1 MNTPINTSSRH
12 TIDRTEAAYEACLA
26 EITRLPETEL
36 LPVTLDIVA
45 ITTSLT
51 GILPELR
58 ALRGQIEATWRHFD
72 FASFD
77 KLDQYALALLHAHG
91 ACNRAS
97 APKAAVAD
105 LAEELTRIRDRLYA
119 VAAPLP
125 GYGLIGSAELEKCK
139 VAMGYRPLI
148 GDVITLVGVFR
159 DNWAA
164 LQGKVPVTED
174 ELLYAKGLALELQEQ
189 LGMKEQGPATTGE
202 AALLRQKA
210 FTLFIRTYEEAR
222 RAVLYLRA
230 PHGDA
235 DEIAPSFYALRT
247 GKRRQL
253 DEDAAAGTPGQSS
266 TPPPAAGSSN
276 AADSSNAASPAPPLV
291 IDNAAGL
298 PMGNPFVS

>member
-1 MNTPINTSSRH
+1 MDTFINTSSRNA
-12 TIDRTEAAYEACLA
+12 IDRTQVAYEACLA
-26 EITRLPETEL
+26 EITSVPEAEL

-45 ITTSLT
+45 ITTSLI

-58 ALRGQIEATWRHFD
+58 GLRGQIEAKWRDFD

-77 KLDQYALALLHAHG
+77 NLDQYALALLHAHG
-91 ACNRAS
+91 ACNRAL

-105 LAEELTRIRDRLYA
+105 AAAELTRIRDQLYA
-119 VAAPLP
+119 VALPLP
-125 GYGLIGSAELEKCK
+125 AYGLISRSALDKCK
-139 VAMGYRPLI
+139 VDVGYRPLI

-159 DNWAA
+159 DSWPA
-164 LQGKVPVTED
+164 LAGKVPVTEE
-174 ELLYAKGLALELQEQ
+174 ELLQAKGLALDLQEQ
-189 LGMKEQGPATTGE
+189 LGMKEQAPVTNVD

-230 PHGDA
+230 AQGDA
-235 DEIAPSFYALRT
+235 DEIAPSFYALRS

-253 DEDAAAGTPGQSS
+253 EAEVGSTAAT
-266 TPPPAAGSSN
+266 
-276 AADSSNAASPAPPLV
+276 PAPAIV
-291 IDNAAGL
+291 IENTANL

>member
-1 MNTPINTSSRH
+1 MSSLPNTNLKH

-26 EITRLPETEL
+26 EITSLPEAQL
-36 LPVTLDIVA
+36 LPVTLDIIA

-58 ALRGQIEATWRHFD
+58 ALRGQIEAKWRDFD
-72 FASFD
+72 FTSFD

-105 LAEELTRIRDRLYA
+105 IAEELTRVRDRLYA

-125 GYGLIGSAELEKCK
+125 GYGLIGSSELEKCK
-139 VAMGYRPLI
+139 VAVGYRPLI

-164 LQGKVPVTED
+164 LQGKVPVTEE
-174 ELLYAKGLALELQEQ
+174 ELLHAKGLALELQEQ

-235 DEIAPSFYALRT
+235 DQIAPSFYALRT

-253 DEDAAAGTPGQSS
+253 EEEAAAG
-266 TPPPAAGSSN
+266 AAGQAGTAQPPGAGSVN
-276 AADSSNAASPAPPLV
+276 AAPTPPLV
-291 IDNAAGL
+291 IDNTAGL